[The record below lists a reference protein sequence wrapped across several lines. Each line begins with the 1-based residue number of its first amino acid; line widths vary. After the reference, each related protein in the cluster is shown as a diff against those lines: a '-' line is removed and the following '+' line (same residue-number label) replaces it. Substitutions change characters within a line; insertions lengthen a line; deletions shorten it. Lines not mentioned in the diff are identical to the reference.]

1 MKKIVGML
9 AVVLSLFVLA
19 ACGSKEESL
28 DGEYHRY
35 FLSSNTNEMT
45 VSEVEKIEIE
55 GVSGILE
62 DWKEFAVDTEKKIL
76 IFENRSM
83 PYVFKDNVL
92 SFNGDTYVKVGT
104 EKYKE
109 IYAEYEETLKKY
121 DKE

>member
-1 MKKIVGML
+1 MKKIFGL
-9 AVVLSLFVLA
+9 LFLFLSVFTLV
-19 ACGSKEESL
+19 ACGAKEESL

-35 FLSSNTNEMT
+35 FLSSNTKELT

-62 DWKEFAVDTEKKIL
+62 GWKEFAVDTEKKIL

-83 PYVFKDNVL
+83 PYVFEDNVL